1 MLMQL
6 EVKNFA
12 IIEHSIIDFHEGF
25 NVLSGETG
33 AGKSIILDAMSS
45 ILGERTKKQV
55 VRKGEEKA
63 EIKAVFLKTNHIE
76 NRLKEKNIL
85 IEDDYLII
93 KRTITK
99 SGRSVVKMNG
109 SIQTTQVIKDICK
122 ELVEICGQ
130 REHQEL
136 LQENS
141 YLPYLDD
148 HGGTALQLQKKSY
161 QASFQK
167 WKEVT
172 ASLDELVSSDREK
185 EQLLD
190 LYRFQLEE
198 IETANLVVG
207 EEEQLDEEKKFLG
220 GFEKISIG
228 IQKANTHLTATDA
241 IYEAKQELN
250 ALSKYDTSL
259 TEWAEQLERLYYE
272 LDDIRQNVDTYLDHV
287 EYDENRL
294 NQVMYR
300 LEDIK
305 KIKRKYADTIE
316 GVLAYQVEIA
326 DKVDM
331 FDNQGDRI
339 EALQKEKK
347 QLESEMDLLADEMH
361 ETRIQLA
368 VHEEKQILA
377 ELQALC
383 MPNARLQFDLTKTD
397 TFNVSGKTKV
407 ALLFNA
413 NKGEDMQSLAKIA
426 SGGELSRVLLAMKIT
441 NSEHEKI
448 PTIFF
453 DEVDEGVGGEV
464 GRIIGNKLEK
474 LGQTVQVITISHLPQ
489 VAARANRHFLIM
501 KQTEQER
508 TTSHVKLLT
517 MEERKT
523 EIARMIYGEE
533 KNETT
538 IKQAEEMLQKR
549 K

>member
-63 EIKAVFLKTNHIE
+63 EIKAVFLKTSHIE

-368 VHEEKQILA
+368 VQEEKQILA